1 MARISASLLACDMAH
16 LGQAVSELESCGV
29 DYLHLDVLDGHYVHN
44 LSFGPKVVSDLKKV
58 TGLPIEVHFEL
69 YRAEHLID
77 VFAEAGTDRMIIQRD
92 CCDQPIRLLTQI
104 RNLGVK
110 VGMAINPGD
119 GLDGIEHLFHYL
131 DFISIMSVEPGFC
144 GQSFEASCVDKV
156 DRLKELLR
164 EKDRDMDVYMD
175 GGITL
180 EIAEMIKKH
189 GVDVMVVGNGLYNQG
204 PLQQTVAAYRW

>member
-1 MARISASLLACDMAH
+1 MAKVSASLLACDMAF
-16 LGQAVSELESCGV
+16 LGQAVRELERCGA

-58 TGLPIEVHFEL
+58 TSLPIEVHFEL
-69 YRAEHLID
+69 YRAENLID

-92 CCDQPIRLLTQI
+92 CCDQPIRLLTKI

-119 GLDGIEHLFHYL
+119 GIDGIEHLFHYL
-131 DFISIMSVEPGFC
+131 DFLSIMSVEPGFC
-144 GQSFEASCVDKV
+144 GQTFEASCIEKV
-156 DRLKELLR
+156 DRLKAMLSERNQELS
-164 EKDRDMDVYMD
+164 VYMD

-180 EIAEMIKKH
+180 EIAETIKKH
-189 GVDVMVVGNGLYNQG
+189 DVDVMVVGNGLYNQG
-204 PLQQTVAAYRW
+204 PLEQTIAAYRR